1 MLAFSAGLV
10 VMTAKSE
17 EISDLLHAWGGGDE
31 EALGRLMPVVYERLR
46 RIAHAYMRGE
56 NQGHP
61 LQTTALVHEVYL
73 RLGEAAEIDW
83 RDRAHFYA
91 VCAQMMRRILVDIA
105 RQRSALK
112 RGGGAVQIPLDQ
124 LSAEAKS
131 VDIMDLDDALRR
143 LAEFDARKAQVV
155 ELREPVQRVIQ
166 IHNVHGFRA
175 APAQTLSTA
184 VKAKNALRL
193 ELSKSDWTCCWVG

>member
-1 MLAFSAGLV
+1 
-10 VMTAKSE
+10 MTARPD
-17 EISDLLHAWGGGDE
+17 EISDLLRAWGGGDE

-56 NQGHP
+56 NHGHP

-73 RLGEAAEIDW
+73 RLGETAEIDW

-105 RQRSALK
+105 RQRGALK
-112 RGGGAVQIPLDQ
+112 RGGGAVQIPLEEV
-124 LSAEAKS
+124 SAEPKS
-131 VDIMDLDDALRR
+131 VDIMDLDEALRR

-155 ELREPVQRVIQ
+155 ELRFF
-166 IHNVHGFRA
+166 GGLGAKDTA
-175 APAQTLSTA
+175 A
-184 VKAKNALRL
+184 ALDVSEETVLRDWR
-193 ELSKSDWTCCWVG
+193 LSKAWLLRELLGESRGA